1 MSSADQDLSQSHHP
15 DVTQD
20 QGQNQDQNQN
30 QNPDQ
35 APAHTRR
42 RTLITRTAALTVTAL
57 VVGAT
62 ALALSAPGADPDPL
76 AIFDRG
82 ETESDQG
89 WAELLTQDYVA
100 TITLGP
106 RTVDLG
112 NDRVAIAFRSAAV
125 ADGRST
131 EYDPYC
137 LVTSDTSGSALGGQ
151 CVTPERFA
159 SEGIVLPIAPSASG
173 DGFDTAIWGPTGLP
187 QLETDRSL
195 EPLTAASTVLDSMAF
210 SSVIEVGVDPLAIV
224 SKPDWLLMGPVQ
236 VPTYYESNSESN
248 PELLSDLSNNAGT
261 TPPNIVT
268 STYLLRGE
276 STATSAVF
284 CAHAA
289 VSGGEATTMCVP
301 LSAVRR
307 QGFEFTVIV
316 DAREWSVSIAADGPA
331 RRNTLRLA
339 D

>member
-1 MSSADQDLSQSHHP
+1 MD
-15 DVTQD
+15 
-20 QGQNQDQNQN
+20 

-35 APAHTRR
+35 ALVRDQDAAQTRR
-42 RTLITRTAALTVTAL
+42 RTLIMRTAALTVAAL

-62 ALALSAPGADPDPL
+62 ALALSAPGTDPDPL
-76 AIFDRG
+76 AIFDRA

-89 WAELLTQDYVA
+89 WAELLTQDYVT

-137 LVTSDTSGSALGGQ
+137 LVTSDTSGGGLSGQ
-151 CVTPERFA
+151 CVTPERFT

-173 DGFDTAIWGPTGLP
+173 DGFDTAIWGPTGFP
-187 QLETDRSL
+187 QLETDRAL
-195 EPLTAASTVLDSMAF
+195 EPLTAASNILDSMAF
-210 SSVIEVGVDPLAIV
+210 SSVVEVGVDPIAIV

-236 VPTYYESNSESN
+236 VPTYFESSSQSSSESSSESN
-248 PELLSDLSNNAGT
+248 PELLSDRSIDASDA
-261 TPPNIVT
+261 PPSIVT

-289 VSGGEATTMCVP
+289 VSDSEATTMCAP

-307 QGFEFTVIV
+307 QGLEFTVIV
-316 DAREWSVSIAADGPA
+316 QERAWVVSIGADGAEPLFRIRA
-331 RRNTLRLA
+331 GQ
-339 D
+339 